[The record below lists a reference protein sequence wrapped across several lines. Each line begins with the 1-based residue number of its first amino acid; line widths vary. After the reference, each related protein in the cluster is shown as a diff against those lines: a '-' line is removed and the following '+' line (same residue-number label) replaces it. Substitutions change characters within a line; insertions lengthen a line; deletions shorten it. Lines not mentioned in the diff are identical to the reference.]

1 MKTNK
6 KITEKEFLTII
17 FFIVLFSVLSYKL
30 GYSNGKI
37 DGQIQEIDNCIKEHL
52 K

>member
-6 KITEKEFLTII
+6 KEFWIII
-17 FFIVLFSVLSYKL
+17 FFIVLFSVMSYKL